1 AGGTEFCG
9 QQHQHRPEPFTS
21 GVKQMSGRFGDKRLG
36 TMNGFVQRRF
46 DVFESLADAF
56 GQIVV
61 GKLDVCH
68 FTLPTLRRHQRTK
81 APACWA
87 KSSTGPG
94 MIPNA
99 NVAMTVSA
107 ITVVVSGLAIAT
119 LGPEP
124 TGSVKNISTIT
135 RM

>member
-1 AGGTEFCG
+1 MGG
-9 QQHQHRPEPFTS
+9 RL
-21 GVKQMSGRFGDKRLG
+21 GDKRLG
-36 TMNGFVQRRF
+36 TIDGVLQCRLNRL
-46 DVFESLADAF
+46 ESCADAF

-68 FTLPTLRRHQRTK
+68 FTLPDLRGHQRTK

-99 NVAMTVSA
+99 KVAMAVTA
-107 ITVVVSGLAIAT
+107 ITVVVNGLAIAT

>member
-1 AGGTEFCG
+1 
-9 QQHQHRPEPFTS
+9 HQHRPEPFTT
-21 GVKQMSGRFGDKRLG
+21 GIEQVGGRFGHKRLG
-36 TMNGFVQRRF
+36 TIDRFVQRRLH
-46 DVFESLADAF
+46 VFEAFADAF

-68 FTLPTLRRHQRTK
+68 FTLPDLRGHQRTK

-99 NVAMTVSA
+99 KVAMAVTA
-107 ITVVVSGLAIAT
+107 ITVVVNGLAIAT